1 VRLASAKRY
10 MARWEFTYNGVT
22 RVTEVTPEGTRT
34 RTVPVAEE
42 ALRRLQQEQA
52 KRRRKIQQET
62 EELEDNMFDEI
73 QGLM

>member
-1 VRLASAKRY
+1 
-10 MARWEFTYNGVT
+10 
-22 RVTEVTPEGTRT
+22 
-34 RTVPVAEE
+34 VAEE
-42 ALRRLQQEQA
+42 ALRRLQQEKA

>member
-1 VRLASAKRY
+1 

-42 ALRRLQQEQA
+42 ALRRLQEQA